1 MLDGDARLR
10 GDILRATFLALGTV
24 VLSGC
29 SVFGIRSEYEQPRYT
44 VAETLGDSIEVRR
57 YDQRTAAEAV
67 VEADDAMAGRNA
79 AFRVLFDYI
88 TGANQPQAEIAMT
101 APVESKPGSAEIAMT
116 APVET
121 ASKGTGRVSMRFFLP
136 SSYTPETAPRPTDA
150 RVQIVAVPEETVA
163 VLRFTGS
170 TQPDTVEARKAELLD
185 ALEGSNWQPSGDP
198 VAYFYD
204 PPWTIPFLRRN
215 EVAVPVTV
223 R

>member
-1 MLDGDARLR
+1 M
-10 GDILRATFLALGTV
+10 LRATFLALGTV

-29 SVFGIRSEYEQPRYT
+29 SVFGIRSEYEQPGYT
-44 VAETLGDSIEVRR
+44 VAETLGDAIEVRR

-67 VEADDAMAGRNA
+67 VEADDAMAGRSA

-101 APVESKPGSAEIAMT
+101 APVE
-116 APVET
+116 T
-121 ASKGTGRVSMRFFLP
+121 ASKGTGRVAMRFFLP
-136 SSYTPETAPRPTDA
+136 SSYTPETAPRPTDP

-170 TQPDTVEARKAELLD
+170 TRPETVDGRKAELLG
-185 ALEGSNWQPSGDP
+185 ALERSNWQPSGEP